1 MLLVM
6 LGICII
12 VFIISLR
19 KYIKSKDYRGEPLL
33 AISGV
38 FGALLLL
45 CYGVLGIA
53 TITFERVYPQKKAYI
68 IQVNKELENKLY
80 DIVLEYKDYEQ
91 DTFKN
96 LTPENASTYIIV
108 NYPELKSN
116 TLVESYMQTIV
127 ENKKELQKLE
137 LEHIDNQVCKWW
149 LYFGK

>member
-19 KYIKSKDYRGEPLL
+19 KYIKSNCYGDPLL
-33 AISGV
+33 AISGL

-45 CYGVLGIA
+45 CVSILGSI
-53 TITFERVYPQKKAYI
+53 TITCERVYPQKKAYI
-68 IQVNKELENKLY
+68 IQVNEELENKLY
-80 DIVLEYKDYEQ
+80 DIVIEYKDYEQ

-127 ENKKELQKLE
+127 ENKKQLQKLE

>member
-19 KYIKSKDYRGEPLL
+19 KYIKSQDYRLEPLL

-45 CYGVLGIA
+45 CVSILGSI
-53 TITFERVYPQKKAYI
+53 TITCERVYPQKKAYI

-116 TLVESYMQTIV
+116 TLVESYMQAIV

>member
-19 KYIKSKDYRGEPLL
+19 KYSKSKDYRGEPLL
-33 AISGV
+33 AISGL
-38 FGALLLL
+38 FGALLLI
-45 CYGVLGIA
+45 CDAVLGI
-53 TITFERVYPQKKAYI
+53 TIITCERVYPQKKAYI

-127 ENKKELQKLE
+127 ENKTELQKLE